1 MKGFRNSFSTKFG
14 EHLILYFDFIRFRY
28 RYLKLFFFLI
38 KFIYIVNI
46 YASQYSNL
54 KRRIALDHDIF
65 FKLGN
70 EQANTAQNNCY
81 G

>member
-14 EHLILYFDFIRFRY
+14 EHLILYFDFTRFRY
-28 RYLKLFFFLI
+28 RYLKLFYFLI

-46 YASQYSNL
+46 YAFTVQQP